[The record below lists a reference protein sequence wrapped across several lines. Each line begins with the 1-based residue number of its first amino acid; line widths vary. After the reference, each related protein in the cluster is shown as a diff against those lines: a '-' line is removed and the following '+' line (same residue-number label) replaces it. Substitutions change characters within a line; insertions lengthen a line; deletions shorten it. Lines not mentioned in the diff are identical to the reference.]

1 MVDFIHETP
10 LSLKDV
16 ASRFGVTTKTVRQW
30 ICGVRG
36 RKLEAF
42 RMGGKLLVTVEALQR
57 FAAVEESVQYTRP
70 SAVARENEETMRLL
84 RERHG

>member
-16 ASRFGVTTKTVRQW
+16 AARFGVTTKTVRQW
-30 ICGVRG
+30 IGGVRG
-36 RKLEAF
+36 RRLEAF

-57 FAAVEESVQYTRP
+57 FAAVEEPVQYARP
-70 SAVARENEETMRLL
+70 SAVARDNAETMRLL